1 MNEIESLYRETM
13 DFSDKDTMHFIVTL
27 EADHNNQYLVA
38 LTSKLY
44 DQIQAKVDKIDF
56 STVEASRG
64 DITKVQNYNQLVEC
78 IDIIR
83 KIIVEYKQPTEA
95 IDCVSEA
102 INNIKDRSITFKKA
116 FVIGA
121 PLPKLLYNSMVMA
134 IVQSVSFLISSCV
147 EYVKDPSA
155 ETFQMALDVV
165 AYNKTK
171 ENLMFN
177 NLRDF
182 NKACKSKDIDNAL
195 DMVMKKTTIKKE
207 AAETVIDKDAK
218 VINHDS
224 PFLPDDQADEVI
236 HDDDDQDQVSE
247 GVVGSA
253 VSYFATKAMLVVAKL
268 IIPIIRSV
276 VYYFYYSKQ
285 KMSDY
290 YATQADL
297 IEMNAYKVQYNNSL
311 TDEEK
316 KKVFDKQMKM
326 VTKFRKRS
334 NGLNIDYNISKASS
348 TKLDKE
354 EAKKFKADDIDYSK
368 DDTDEDTYNKSS
380 LF

>member
-1 MNEIESLYRETM
+1 ML
-13 DFSDKDTMHFIVTL
+13 F
-27 EADHNNQYLVA
+27 
-38 LTSKLY
+38 
-44 DQIQAKVDKIDF
+44 
-56 STVEASRG
+56 
-64 DITKVQNYNQLVEC
+64 
-78 IDIIR
+78 
-83 KIIVEYKQPTEA
+83 
-95 IDCVSEA
+95 
-102 INNIKDRSITFKKA
+102 RS
-116 FVIGA
+116 
-121 PLPKLLYNSMVMA
+121 
-134 IVQSVSFLISSCV
+134 
-147 EYVKDPSA
+147 
-155 ETFQMALDVV
+155 
-165 AYNKTK
+165 
-171 ENLMFN
+171 
-177 NLRDF
+177 
-182 NKACKSKDIDNAL
+182 
-195 DMVMKKTTIKKE
+195 
-207 AAETVIDKDAK
+207 
-218 VINHDS
+218 
-224 PFLPDDQADEVI
+224 
-236 HDDDDQDQVSE
+236 
-247 GVVGSA
+247 
-253 VSYFATKAMLVVAKL
+253 VAKL